1 MKYFDYIYYR
11 VYSTYQKWREPD
23 PWIYAS
29 ILVALMQFLNLL
41 VIYLIVDELINTST
55 NLKPVIVVL
64 IVALIG
70 LNFQRYSKV
79 KSFEK
84 LKDLWKEEQK
94 EIKKKKGWFI
104 VLYIITSV
112 LLPIAYGLIKH
123 NIIGENTLFLS

>member
-29 ILVALMQFLNLL
+29 ILVALMQFLNLW

-123 NIIGENTLFLS
+123 NIIGGKSFL

>member
-11 VYSTYQKWREPD
+11 VYSTYQRWREPD

-70 LNFQRYSKV
+70 FNFQRYSKV

-104 VLYIITSV
+104 VLYITTSV

-123 NIIGENTLFLS
+123 NII

>member
-1 MKYFDYIYYR
+1 MKYFDYFYYR
-11 VYSTYQKWREPD
+11 VYSTYQRWREPD

-41 VIYLIVDELINTST
+41 VMYLIVDELINTST

-94 EIKKKKGWFI
+94 ELKEKKGWFI
-104 VLYIITSV
+104 VLYIIVSV
-112 LLPIAYGLIKH
+112 LLPIAYGFIKH
-123 NIIGENTLFLS
+123 NLIGGKSFLG

>member
-70 LNFQRYSKV
+70 FNFQRYSKV

-84 LKDLWKEEQK
+84 LKDLLKEEQK

-104 VLYIITSV
+104 VLYITTSV

-123 NIIGENTLFLS
+123 NII

>member
-41 VIYLIVDELINTST
+41 VIYLIADELINTST

-123 NIIGENTLFLS
+123 NIIGGKSFL

>member
-70 LNFQRYSKV
+70 FNFQRYSKV

-84 LKDLWKEEQK
+84 LKDLLKEEQK

-104 VLYIITSV
+104 VLYITTSV

-123 NIIGENTLFLS
+123 NIIWGKSFLW

>member
-11 VYSTYQKWREPD
+11 VYSTYQRWREPD

-123 NIIGENTLFLS
+123 NIIGGKSFL

>member
-41 VIYLIVDELINTST
+41 VIYLIVDELINTSI

-70 LNFQRYSKV
+70 LNFQRYKNV
-79 KSFEK
+79 KPYEK
-84 LKDLWKEEQK
+84 IENFWKDEQK
-94 EIKKKKGWFI
+94 ESKKKKGWFI
-104 VLYIITSV
+104 VFYIIISV
-112 LLPIAYGLIKH
+112 LLPIAYGFIKH
-123 NIIGENTLFLS
+123 NLIGGKSFL

>member
-70 LNFQRYSKV
+70 FNFQRYSKV

-104 VLYIITSV
+104 VLYITTSV

-123 NIIGENTLFLS
+123 NIIWGKSFLW

>member
-41 VIYLIVDELINTST
+41 VIYLIVDELFNTST

-123 NIIGENTLFLS
+123 NIIGGKSFL